1 MLPFLAR
8 RLALFVPTLLGVSVV
23 IFALLYVVPGDP
35 LDAILP
41 PDATQEQRDRVA
53 AALGFD
59 QPVPVQ
65 YVRWL
70 GRVVQG
76 DLGVSLARN
85 RPVNTML
92 GEAMANTLVLA
103 AAAGVFALALGLAL
117 GVLGAVRHATWVDRV
132 VRVVSVTGVSIPPY
146 WAVLL
151 LITVFAVQ
159 LRWLPSSGMRS
170 VTGDG
175 GVGDVLAHLILP
187 ALAASMVTLGL
198 MSRMVRTSVLEILN
212 QDYILTLRAKGM
224 GAGTILAHTLKNAAP
239 PILTVAGLQIGHLL
253 GGSVLVETVCGWP
266 GVGQLIY
273 QSISQRDVPV
283 TQGGVLLVALVFV
296 LLNLVVDLLHGV
308 VDPRIRHAHG

>member
-8 RLALFVPTLLGVSVV
+8 RLALAVPTLLGVSLV
-23 IFALLYVVPGDP
+23 IFGLLYIVPGDP
-35 LDAILP
+35 LDSILP
-41 PDATQEQRDRVA
+41 PDATQEQRERVA
-53 AALGFD
+53 EALGFN

-85 RPVNTML
+85 RPVGRLL
-92 GEAMANTLVLA
+92 GEAVLNTLVLA
-103 AAAGVFALALGLAL
+103 AAAGVFALVLGMALGTLAAL
-117 GVLGAVRHATWVDRV
+117 RHGTWVDRV
-132 VRVVSVTGVSIPPY
+132 VRVVSVTGVSVPPY

-159 LRWLPSSGMRS
+159 LRWLPASGMRS

-175 GVGDVLAHLILP
+175 GLGDLLAHLLLP

-198 MSRMVRTSVLEILN
+198 MARMVRTSVLDVLN

-224 GAGTILAHTLKNAAP
+224 GAITILAHTLKNAAP
-239 PILTVAGLQIGHLL
+239 PIMTVGGLQIGHLL

-283 TQGGVLLVALVFV
+283 TQGGVLMVALVFV
-296 LLNLVVDLLHGV
+296 LLNLAVDVLHGI
-308 VDPRIRHAHG
+308 VDPRIRHAH

>member
-8 RLALFVPTLLGVSVV
+8 RLLLVVPTLLGVSVV
-23 IFALLYVVPGDP
+23 MFALLYLVPGDP
-35 LDAILP
+35 LDSVLP
-41 PDATQEQRDRVA
+41 PDASQEQRQRVA
-53 AALGFD
+53 QALGFD

-85 RPVNTML
+85 RPVSRLL
-92 GEAMANTLVLA
+92 GEAVLNTLVLA
-103 AAAGVFALALGLAL
+103 AAAGVFALVLGLVL
-117 GVLGAVRHATWVDRV
+117 GTLGAVRHGTWVDRL
-132 VRVVSVTGVSIPPY
+132 VRVVSVMGVSIPPY

-159 LRWLPSSGMRS
+159 LRWLPASGMRS

-175 GVGDVLAHLILP
+175 GLGDLLAHLLLP

-198 MSRMVRTSVLEILN
+198 MARMVRTSVLDVLN

-224 GAGTILAHTLKNAAP
+224 GAATILAHTLKNAAP
-239 PILTVAGLQIGHLL
+239 PIMTVGGLQVGHLL

-273 QSISQRDVPV
+273 QAISQRDVPV
-283 TQGGVLLVALVFV
+283 TQGGVLMVALVFV
-296 LLNLVVDLLHGV
+296 LLNLVVDVFHGI
-308 VDPRIRHAHG
+308 VDPRIRHAH

>member
-8 RLALFVPTLLGVSVV
+8 RLALVVPTLLGVSIV
-23 IFALLYVVPGDP
+23 IFGLLYIVPGDP
-35 LDAILP
+35 LDSILP
-41 PDATQEQRDRVA
+41 PDASREQRERVA
-53 AALGFD
+53 RAMGFD

-65 YVRWL
+65 YARWL

-76 DLGVSLARN
+76 DLGTSLARN
-85 RPVNTML
+85 RPVATLL
-92 GEAMANTLVLA
+92 GEAVFNTLVLA
-103 AAAGVFALALGLAL
+103 AAAGVLAL
-117 GVLGAVRHATWVDRV
+117 VLGLVFGTLGAARHGTWVDGV
-132 VRVVSVTGVSIPPY
+132 VRAVSVTGVSIPPY
-146 WAVLL
+146 WVALL

-159 LRWLPSSGMRS
+159 FRWLPASGMRS

-187 ALAASMVTLGL
+187 AIAAAMVTIGL
-198 MSRMVRTSVLEILN
+198 MARMVRSSVLDVLH

-224 GAGTILAHTLKNAAP
+224 GAAAIMAHTLKNAAP
-239 PILTVAGLQIGHLL
+239 PIMTVGGLQIGHLL

-283 TQGGVLLVALVFV
+283 TQGGVLMVALVFV
-296 LLNLVVDLLHGV
+296 LLNLAVDVLHGV
-308 VDPRIRHAHG
+308 VDPRIRQAH